1 MASCQSPTAQPRRF
15 LRTPLRWRKQSSLI
29 SGLGLLLTALVLRAA
44 DATGVRKEAEDPVL
58 PAQLSAAATPEN
70 RILHVGIV
78 QRFGRSEQ
86 DQVELAAPL
95 GSFLTLEFAQ
105 ADGSTQR
112 QRLPQVTVGI
122 VNRALASPE
131 TVYRLI
137 LSSHKSFESA
147 EASANSWESLGIR
160 TEIAQPQ
167 EWQVWASRAYTPQQL
182 IQIQQYAQKEGIP
195 QVRLEVQERRER
207 AELSW
212 VHEHFRYHRTR
223 LRVTSDAGYLRV
235 NDRYYAGS
243 IAIQPNAYGSYTVV
257 NAVPLETYL
266 RGVVPHEVGP
276 GAPFAAM
283 AAQAILA
290 RTYALKNLHR
300 FQIDDYHLCANT
312 HCQVYKGLSGTHPR
326 ADEAIRQTSGLVL
339 TYKGELVDAVYSS
352 TNGGIS
358 AGFEE
363 VWDGEPRPY
372 LRPQVDIAHQP
383 DQPFDLRQE
392 SDFKAFLARR
402 EGFNEAGVSRLFRW
416 EFSQSLEELNAQ
428 LRAAQEYLGI
438 PLPEWMTIQGL
449 HVLERSVS
457 GRVQA
462 LHVDLQTPQGLHS
475 ILLRKDQV
483 RLAFPRLYS
492 TLFRVEPLKQS
503 GRLTGYRFIGG
514 GFGHGVGLSQYGA
527 YTLARRGLNAAQI
540 LAFYY
545 PGTTL
550 AELGSLSLQLPEVSL
565 AFDSSQAQSWS
576 GYQR

>member
-1 MASCQSPTAQPRRF
+1 MASCQALTAKPRRF
-15 LRTPLRWRKQSSLI
+15 LGAPSRWRKQSTLI
-29 SGLGLLLTALVLRAA
+29 SGLGLLLAALALHAA
-44 DATGVRKEAEDPVL
+44 DATGVREETLAT
-58 PAQLSAAATPEN
+58 AATPEN
-70 RILHVGIV
+70 PILHIGIV
-78 QRFGRSEQ
+78 QRFGRSET
-86 DQVELAAPL
+86 DQVELAAPT
-95 GSFLTLEFAQ
+95 GSLLTLEFAQ
-105 ADGSTQR
+105 ADGSTQT
-112 QRLPQVTVGI
+112 QRTPRVSIGI
-122 VNRALASPE
+122 VNRALTTPE

-147 EASANSWESLGIR
+147 EANANHWQSLGIS

-167 EWQVWASRAYTPQQL
+167 EWQVWANRAYTPQQL

-195 QVRLEVQERRER
+195 HVRLEVQERRER

-235 NDRYYAGS
+235 NDRHYAGS
-243 IAIQPNAYGSYTVV
+243 ITIQPNAYGSYTVV

-283 AAQAILA
+283 ATQAILA

-300 FQIDDYHLCANT
+300 FQVDDYQLCANT
-312 HCQVYKGLSGTHPR
+312 HCQVYKGLTGTHPR

-339 TYKGELVDAVYSS
+339 TYNGELVDAVYSS

-358 AGFEE
+358 AAFED
-363 VWDGEPRPY
+363 VWDGDPRPY
-372 LRPQVDIAHQP
+372 LRRQADIAHQP
-383 DQPFDLRQE
+383 GKPLDLRQE
-392 SDFKAFLARR
+392 SSFQAFLAQR

-416 EFSQSLEELNAQ
+416 EFSLSLEELNTQ
-428 LRAAQEYLGI
+428 LRAGQDYLGI
-438 PLPEWMTIQGL
+438 PMPTWSSIAGMQI
-449 HVLERSVS
+449 LERSAS
-457 GRVQA
+457 GRVQVMQ
-462 LHVDLQTPQGLHS
+462 LDLQTAEGIRS

-492 TLFRVEPLKQS
+492 TLFRIEPLKQ
-503 GRLTGYRFIGG
+503 GERLAGYRFIGG
-514 GFGHGVGLSQYGA
+514 GFGHGVGLSQYGS
-527 YTLARRGLNAAQI
+527 YTLARQGFNAAQI

-550 AELGSLSLQLPEVSL
+550 APLGSLSLQLPAAS
-565 AFDSSQAQSWS
+565 AAYSI
-576 GYQR
+576 R

>member
-1 MASCQSPTAQPRRF
+1 MASCQALTAKPRRF
-15 LRTPLRWRKQSSLI
+15 LGAPSRWRKQSTLI
-29 SGLGLLLTALVLRAA
+29 SGLGLLLAALALHAA
-44 DATGVRKEAEDPVL
+44 DATGVREETLAT
-58 PAQLSAAATPEN
+58 AATPEN
-70 RILHVGIV
+70 PILHIGIV
-78 QRFGRSEQ
+78 QRFGRSET
-86 DQVELAAPL
+86 DQVELAAPT
-95 GSFLTLEFAQ
+95 GSLLTLEFAQ
-105 ADGSTQR
+105 ADGSTQT
-112 QRLPQVTVGI
+112 QRTPRVSIGI
-122 VNRALASPE
+122 VNRALTTPE

-147 EASANSWESLGIR
+147 EANANHWQSLGIS

-167 EWQVWASRAYTPQQL
+167 EWQVWANRAYTPQQL

-195 QVRLEVQERRER
+195 HVRLEVQERRER

-212 VHEHFRYHRTR
+212 IHEHFRYHRTR

-235 NDRYYAGS
+235 NDRHYAGS
-243 IAIQPNAYGSYTVV
+243 ITIQPNAYGSYTVV

-300 FQIDDYHLCANT
+300 FQVDDYQLCANT
-312 HCQVYKGLSGTHPR
+312 HCQVYKGLTGTHPR

-339 TYKGELVDAVYSS
+339 TYNGELVDAVYSS
-352 TNGGIS
+352 TNGGVS
-358 AGFEE
+358 AAFED
-363 VWDGEPRPY
+363 VWDGDPRPY
-372 LRPQVDIAHQP
+372 LRRQADIAHQP
-383 DQPFDLRQE
+383 GKPLDLRQE
-392 SDFKAFLARR
+392 SSFQAFLAQR

-416 EFSQSLEELNAQ
+416 EFSLSLEELNTQ
-428 LRAAQEYLGI
+428 LRAGQDYLGI
-438 PLPEWMTIQGL
+438 PMPTWSSIAGMQI
-449 HVLERSVS
+449 LERSAS

-462 LHVDLQTPQGLHS
+462 MQLDLQTAEGIHS

-492 TLFRVEPLKQS
+492 TLFRIEPLKQ
-503 GRLTGYRFIGG
+503 GERLAGYRFIGG
-514 GFGHGVGLSQYGA
+514 GFGHGVGLSQYGS
-527 YTLARRGLNAAQI
+527 YTLARQGFNAAQI

-550 AELGSLSLQLPEVSL
+550 APLGSLSLQLPAAS
-565 AFDSSQAQSWS
+565 AAYSI
-576 GYQR
+576 R

>member
-1 MASCQSPTAQPRRF
+1 MRYQHKAPMLSYQPPPTQRR
-15 LRTPLRWRKQSSLI
+15 LPLQ
-29 SGLGLLLTALVLRAA
+29 GTLGWGVLLAALALRATLGETW
-44 DATGVRKEAEDPVL
+44 ATV
-58 PAQLSAAATPEN
+58 ATPQN
-70 RILHVGIV
+70 PILRVGIL
-78 QRFGRSEQ
+78 QHFGRSEQ
-86 DQVELAAPL
+86 DQVELAAPT
-95 GSFLTLEFAQ
+95 GSLLTLEFPQ

-112 QRLPQVTVGI
+112 QRTPRVTVGI
-122 VNRALASPE
+122 VNRALATPE
-131 TVYRLI
+131 TVYRLV

-147 EASANSWESLGIR
+147 EASAKRWQALGIR

-182 IQIQQYAQKEGIP
+182 AQIQRYAQAKGIP
-195 QVRLEVQERRER
+195 QVRLEVQQRRQQPQ
-207 AELSW
+207 LSW
-212 VHEHFRYHRTR
+212 VHGHFRYHRTR
-223 LRVTSDAGYLRV
+223 LQVTSDAGYLRV

-243 IAIQPNAYGSYTVV
+243 ITIQPNAYGSYTVV

-300 FQIDDYHLCANT
+300 FQVDDYHLCANT
-312 HCQVYKGLSGTHPR
+312 HCQVYKGLTGTHPR
-326 ADEAIRQTSGLVL
+326 ADEAVRQTSGLVL
-339 TYKGELVDAVYSS
+339 TYNGKLVDAVYSS
-352 TNGGIS
+352 SNGGIS

-372 LRPQVDIAHQP
+372 LRPRADIAHQP
-383 DQPFDLRQE
+383 AQPFDLRRE
-392 SDFKAFLARR
+392 SDFKAFLEQR
-402 EGFNEAGVSRLFRW
+402 EGFHEAGVSRLFRW
-416 EFSQSLEELNAQ
+416 EFSQSLAELNAQ

-438 PLPEWMTIQGL
+438 PLPEWTTIQGL
-449 HVLERSVS
+449 QVLERSVS

-462 LHVDLQTPQGLHS
+462 LQVDLETPQGSHS
-475 ILLRKDQV
+475 LVLRKDQV

-492 TLFRVEPLKQS
+492 TLFRVEPLKQ
-503 GRLTGYRFIGG
+503 GKELAGYRFIGG

-527 YTLARRGLNAAQI
+527 YTLARRGLNAAEI

-550 AELGSLSLQLPEVSL
+550 AKLGSLPEASL
-565 AFDSSQAQSWS
+565 ADQSLPVHP
-576 GYQR
+576 R

>member
-1 MASCQSPTAQPRRF
+1 MASCQPPTAKPRRF
-15 LRTPLRWRKQSSLI
+15 SRTSSCKQSTLI
-29 SGLGLLLTALVLRAA
+29 SGLGLLLTALALHAA
-44 DATGVRKEAEDPVL
+44 DATGVGEETFAT
-58 PAQLSAAATPEN
+58 AATPEN
-70 RILHVGIV
+70 PILHIGIV
-78 QRFGRSEQ
+78 QRFGRSET
-86 DQVELAAPL
+86 DQVELAAPT
-95 GSFLTLEFAQ
+95 GSLLTLEFAQ
-105 ADGSTQR
+105 ADGSTQT
-112 QRLPQVTVGI
+112 QRTPRVSIGI
-122 VNRALASPE
+122 VNRALTSPE

-147 EASANSWESLGIR
+147 EANANHWQSLGIS

-182 IQIQQYAQKEGIP
+182 AQIQQYAQKEGIP
-195 QVRLEVQERRER
+195 HVRLEVQERRER

-212 VHEHFRYHRTR
+212 IHEHFRYHRTR

-235 NDRYYAGS
+235 NDHYYAGS
-243 IAIQPNAYGSYTVV
+243 ITFQPNAYGSYTVV

-300 FQIDDYHLCANT
+300 FQVDDYQLCANT
-312 HCQVYKGLSGTHPR
+312 HCQVYKGLTGTHPR

-339 TYKGELVDAVYSS
+339 TYNGELVDAVYSS

-358 AGFEE
+358 AAFED
-363 VWDGEPRPY
+363 VWDGDPRPY
-372 LRPQVDIAHQP
+372 LRRQADIAHQP
-383 DQPFDLRQE
+383 GKPLDLRQE
-392 SDFKAFLARR
+392 SSFQAFLAQR

-416 EFSQSLEELNAQ
+416 EFSLSLEELNTQ
-428 LRAAQEYLGI
+428 LRAGQDYLGI
-438 PLPEWMTIQGL
+438 PMPTWSSIAGMQI
-449 HVLERSVS
+449 LERSAS
-457 GRVQA
+457 GRVQVMQ
-462 LHVDLQTPQGLHS
+462 LDLQTAEGIRS

-492 TLFRVEPLKQS
+492 TLFRIEPLKQ
-503 GRLTGYRFIGG
+503 GERLAGYRFIGG
-514 GFGHGVGLSQYGA
+514 GFGHGVGLSQYGS
-527 YTLARRGLNAAQI
+527 YTLARQGFNAAQI

-550 AELGSLSLQLPEVSL
+550 APLGSLSLQLPAAS
-565 AFDSSQAQSWS
+565 AAYSI
-576 GYQR
+576 R

>member
-1 MASCQSPTAQPRRF
+1 MASCQPPTAKPRRF
-15 LRTPLRWRKQSSLI
+15 SRTSSCKQSTLI
-29 SGLGLLLTALVLRAA
+29 SGLGLLLTALALHAA
-44 DATGVRKEAEDPVL
+44 DATGVGEETLAT
-58 PAQLSAAATPEN
+58 AATPEN
-70 RILHVGIV
+70 PILHIGIV
-78 QRFGRSEQ
+78 QRFGRSET
-86 DQVELAAPL
+86 DQVELAAPT
-95 GSFLTLEFAQ
+95 GSLLTLEFAQ
-105 ADGSTQR
+105 ADGSTQT
-112 QRLPQVTVGI
+112 QRTPRVSIGI
-122 VNRALASPE
+122 VNRALTSPE

-147 EASANSWESLGIR
+147 EANANHWQSLGIS

-182 IQIQQYAQKEGIP
+182 AQIQQYAQKEGIP
-195 QVRLEVQERRER
+195 HVRLEVQERRER

-212 VHEHFRYHRTR
+212 IHEHFRYHRTR

-235 NDRYYAGS
+235 NDHYYAGS
-243 IAIQPNAYGSYTVV
+243 ITFQPNAYGSYTVV

-300 FQIDDYHLCANT
+300 FQVDDYQLCANT
-312 HCQVYKGLSGTHPR
+312 HCQVYKGLTGTHPR

-339 TYKGELVDAVYSS
+339 TYNGELVDAVYSS

-358 AGFEE
+358 AAFED
-363 VWDGEPRPY
+363 VWDGDPRPY
-372 LRPQVDIAHQP
+372 LRRQADIAHQP
-383 DQPFDLRQE
+383 GKPLDLRQE
-392 SDFKAFLARR
+392 SSFQAFLAQR

-416 EFSQSLEELNAQ
+416 EFSLSLEELNTQ
-428 LRAAQEYLGI
+428 LRAGQDYLGI
-438 PLPEWMTIQGL
+438 PMPTWSSIAGMQI
-449 HVLERSVS
+449 LERSAS
-457 GRVQA
+457 GRVQVMQ
-462 LHVDLQTPQGLHS
+462 LDLQTAEGIRS

-492 TLFRVEPLKQS
+492 TLFRIEPLKQ
-503 GRLTGYRFIGG
+503 GERLAGYRFIGG
-514 GFGHGVGLSQYGA
+514 GFGHGVGLSQYGS
-527 YTLARRGLNAAQI
+527 YTLARQGFNAAQI

-550 AELGSLSLQLPEVSL
+550 APLGSLSLQLPAVS
-565 AFDSSQAQSWS
+565 AAYSI
-576 GYQR
+576 R

>member
-1 MASCQSPTAQPRRF
+1 MASCQPPTAKPRRF
-15 LRTPLRWRKQSSLI
+15 SRTSSCKQSTLI
-29 SGLGLLLTALVLRAA
+29 SGLGLLLAALALHAA
-44 DATGVRKEAEDPVL
+44 DATGVREETLAT
-58 PAQLSAAATPEN
+58 AATPEN
-70 RILHVGIV
+70 PILHIGIV
-78 QRFGRSEQ
+78 QRFGRSET
-86 DQVELAAPL
+86 DQVELAAPT
-95 GSFLTLEFAQ
+95 GSLLTLEFAQ
-105 ADGSTQR
+105 ADGSTQT
-112 QRLPQVTVGI
+112 QRTPRVSIGI
-122 VNRALASPE
+122 VNRALTTPE

-147 EASANSWESLGIR
+147 EANANHWQSLGIS

-167 EWQVWASRAYTPQQL
+167 EWQVWANRAYTPQQL

-195 QVRLEVQERRER
+195 HVRLEVQERRER

-235 NDRYYAGS
+235 NDHYYAGS
-243 IAIQPNAYGSYTVV
+243 ITFQPNAYGSYTVV

-300 FQIDDYHLCANT
+300 FQVDDYQLCANT
-312 HCQVYKGLSGTHPR
+312 HCQVYKGLTGTHPR

-339 TYKGELVDAVYSS
+339 TYNGELVDAVYSS

-358 AGFEE
+358 AAFED
-363 VWDGEPRPY
+363 VWDGDPRPY
-372 LRPQVDIAHQP
+372 LRPQADIAHRAPQGEERHQP
-383 DQPFDLRQE
+383 GKPLDLRQE
-392 SDFKAFLARR
+392 SSFQAFLAQR

-416 EFSQSLEELNAQ
+416 EFSLSLEELNTQ
-428 LRAAQEYLGI
+428 LRAGQDYLGI
-438 PLPEWMTIQGL
+438 PMPTWSSIAGMQI
-449 HVLERSVS
+449 LERSAS
-457 GRVQA
+457 GRVQVMQ
-462 LHVDLQTPQGLHS
+462 LDLQTAEGIRS

-492 TLFRVEPLKQS
+492 TLFRIEPLKQ
-503 GRLTGYRFIGG
+503 GERLAGYRFIGG
-514 GFGHGVGLSQYGA
+514 GFGHGVGLSQYGS
-527 YTLARRGLNAAQI
+527 YTLARQGFNAAQI

-550 AELGSLSLQLPEVSL
+550 APLGSLSLQLPAAS
-565 AFDSSQAQSWS
+565 AAYSI
-576 GYQR
+576 R

>member
-1 MASCQSPTAQPRRF
+1 MASCQALTAKPRRF
-15 LRTPLRWRKQSSLI
+15 LGAPSRWRKQSTLI
-29 SGLGLLLTALVLRAA
+29 SGLGLLLTALALHAA
-44 DATGVRKEAEDPVL
+44 DATGVGEETLAT
-58 PAQLSAAATPEN
+58 AATPEN
-70 RILHVGIV
+70 PILHIGIV
-78 QRFGRSEQ
+78 QRFGRSET
-86 DQVELAAPL
+86 DQVELAAPT
-95 GSFLTLEFAQ
+95 GSLLTLEFPQ
-105 ADGSTQR
+105 ADGSTQT
-112 QRLPQVTVGI
+112 QRTPRVSIGI
-122 VNRALASPE
+122 VNRALTTPE

-147 EASANSWESLGIR
+147 EANANHWQSLGIS

-182 IQIQQYAQKEGIP
+182 AQIQQYAQKEGIP
-195 QVRLEVQERRER
+195 HVRLEVQERRER

-235 NDRYYAGS
+235 NDRHYAGS
-243 IAIQPNAYGSYTVV
+243 ITIQPNAYGSYTVV

-266 RGVVPHEVGP
+266 RGVVPHEVGS

-300 FQIDDYHLCANT
+300 FQVDDYQLCANT
-312 HCQVYKGLSGTHPR
+312 HCQVYKGLTGTHPR

-339 TYKGELVDAVYSS
+339 TYNGELVDAVYSS

-358 AGFEE
+358 AAFED
-363 VWDGEPRPY
+363 VWDGDPRPY
-372 LRPQVDIAHQP
+372 LRPQADIAHQP
-383 DQPFDLRQE
+383 GKPLDLRQE
-392 SDFKAFLARR
+392 SSFQAFLAQR

-416 EFSQSLEELNAQ
+416 EFSLSLEELNTQ
-428 LRAAQEYLGI
+428 LRAGQDYLGI
-438 PLPEWMTIQGL
+438 PMPTWSSIAGMQI
-449 HVLERSVS
+449 LERSAS
-457 GRVQA
+457 GRVQVMQ
-462 LHVDLQTPQGLHS
+462 LDLQTAEGIRS

-492 TLFRVEPLKQS
+492 TLFRIEPLKQ
-503 GRLTGYRFIGG
+503 GERLAGYRFIGG
-514 GFGHGVGLSQYGA
+514 GFGHGVGLSQYGS
-527 YTLARRGLNAAQI
+527 YTLARQGFNAAQI

-550 AELGSLSLQLPEVSL
+550 APLGSLSLQLPAAS
-565 AFDSSQAQSWS
+565 AAYSI
-576 GYQR
+576 R

>member
-1 MASCQSPTAQPRRF
+1 MASCQPPTAKPRRF
-15 LRTPLRWRKQSSLI
+15 SRTSSCKQSTLI
-29 SGLGLLLTALVLRAA
+29 SGLGLLLTALALHAA
-44 DATGVRKEAEDPVL
+44 DATGVGEETFAT
-58 PAQLSAAATPEN
+58 AATPEN
-70 RILHVGIV
+70 PILHIGIV
-78 QRFGRSEQ
+78 QRFGRSET
-86 DQVELAAPL
+86 DQVKLAAPT
-95 GSFLTLEFAQ
+95 GSLLTLEFAQ
-105 ADGSTQR
+105 ADGSTQT
-112 QRLPQVTVGI
+112 QRTPRVSIGI
-122 VNRALASPE
+122 VNRALTTPE

-147 EASANSWESLGIR
+147 EANANHWQSLGIS

-167 EWQVWASRAYTPQQL
+167 EWQVWANRAYTPQQL

-195 QVRLEVQERRER
+195 HVRLEVQERRER

-235 NDRYYAGS
+235 NDRHYAGS
-243 IAIQPNAYGSYTVV
+243 ITIQPNAYGSYTVV

-266 RGVVPHEVGP
+266 RGVVPHEVGS

-300 FQIDDYHLCANT
+300 FQVDDYQLCANT
-312 HCQVYKGLSGTHPR
+312 HCQVYKGLTGTHPR

-339 TYKGELVDAVYSS
+339 TYNGELVDAVYSS

-358 AGFEE
+358 AAFED
-363 VWDGEPRPY
+363 VWDGDPRPY
-372 LRPQVDIAHQP
+372 LRPQADIAHQP
-383 DQPFDLRQE
+383 GKPLDLRQE
-392 SDFKAFLARR
+392 SSFQAFLAQR

-416 EFSQSLEELNAQ
+416 EFSLSLEELNTQ
-428 LRAAQEYLGI
+428 LRAGQDYLGI
-438 PLPEWMTIQGL
+438 PMPTWSSIAGMQI
-449 HVLERSVS
+449 LERSAS
-457 GRVQA
+457 GRVQVMQ
-462 LHVDLQTPQGLHS
+462 LDLQTAEGIRS

-492 TLFRVEPLKQS
+492 TLFRIEPLKQ
-503 GRLTGYRFIGG
+503 GERLAGYRFIGG
-514 GFGHGVGLSQYGA
+514 GFGHGVGLSQYGS
-527 YTLARRGLNAAQI
+527 YTLARQGFNAAQI

-550 AELGSLSLQLPEVSL
+550 APLGSLSLQLPAAS
-565 AFDSSQAQSWS
+565 AAYSI
-576 GYQR
+576 R

>member
-1 MASCQSPTAQPRRF
+1 MASCQALTAKPRRF
-15 LRTPLRWRKQSSLI
+15 LGAPSRWRKQSTLI
-29 SGLGLLLTALVLRAA
+29 SGLGLLLAALALHAA
-44 DATGVRKEAEDPVL
+44 DATGVGEETLAT
-58 PAQLSAAATPEN
+58 AATPEN
-70 RILHVGIV
+70 PILHIGIV
-78 QRFGRSEQ
+78 QRFGRSET
-86 DQVELAAPL
+86 DQVELAAPT
-95 GSFLTLEFAQ
+95 GSLLTLEFAQ
-105 ADGSTQR
+105 ADGSTQT
-112 QRLPQVTVGI
+112 QRTPRVSIGI
-122 VNRALASPE
+122 VNRALTSPE

-147 EASANSWESLGIR
+147 EANANHWQSLGIS

-167 EWQVWASRAYTPQQL
+167 EWQVWANRAYTPQQL

-195 QVRLEVQERRER
+195 HVRLEVQERRER

-235 NDRYYAGS
+235 NDRHYAGS
-243 IAIQPNAYGSYTVV
+243 ITIQPNAYGSYTVV

-266 RGVVPHEVGP
+266 RGVVPHEVGS

-300 FQIDDYHLCANT
+300 FQVDDYQLCANT
-312 HCQVYKGLSGTHPR
+312 HCQVYKGLTGTHPR

-339 TYKGELVDAVYSS
+339 TYNGELVDAVYSS

-358 AGFEE
+358 AAFED
-363 VWDGEPRPY
+363 VWDGDPRPY
-372 LRPQVDIAHQP
+372 LRPQADIAHQP
-383 DQPFDLRQE
+383 GKPLDLRQE
-392 SDFKAFLARR
+392 SSFQAFLAQR

-416 EFSQSLEELNAQ
+416 EFSLSLEELNTQ
-428 LRAAQEYLGI
+428 LRAGQDYLGI
-438 PLPEWMTIQGL
+438 PMPTWSSIAGMQI
-449 HVLERSVS
+449 LERSAS
-457 GRVQA
+457 GRVQVMQ
-462 LHVDLQTPQGLHS
+462 LDLQTAEGIRS

-492 TLFRVEPLKQS
+492 TLFRIEPLKQ
-503 GRLTGYRFIGG
+503 GERLAGYRFIGG
-514 GFGHGVGLSQYGA
+514 GFGHGVGLSQYGS
-527 YTLARRGLNAAQI
+527 YTLARQGFNAAQI

-550 AELGSLSLQLPEVSL
+550 APLGSLSLQLPAAS
-565 AFDSSQAQSWS
+565 AAYSI
-576 GYQR
+576 R

>member
-1 MASCQSPTAQPRRF
+1 MASCQPPTAKPRRF
-15 LRTPLRWRKQSSLI
+15 SRTSSCKQSTLI
-29 SGLGLLLTALVLRAA
+29 SGLGLLLTALALHAA
-44 DATGVRKEAEDPVL
+44 DATGVGEETLAT
-58 PAQLSAAATPEN
+58 AATPEN
-70 RILHVGIV
+70 PILHIGIL
-78 QRFGRSEQ
+78 QRFGRSET
-86 DQVELAAPL
+86 DQVELAAPT
-95 GSFLTLEFAQ
+95 GSLLTLEFAQ
-105 ADGSTQR
+105 ADGSTQT
-112 QRLPQVTVGI
+112 QRTPRVSIGI
-122 VNRALASPE
+122 VNRALTTPE

-147 EASANSWESLGIR
+147 EANANHWQSLGIS

-167 EWQVWASRAYTPQQL
+167 EWQVWANRAYTPQQL

-195 QVRLEVQERRER
+195 HVRLEVQERRER

-212 VHEHFRYHRTR
+212 IHEHFRYHRTR

-235 NDRYYAGS
+235 NDHYYAGS
-243 IAIQPNAYGSYTVV
+243 ITFQPNAYGSYTVV

-300 FQIDDYHLCANT
+300 FQVDDYQLCANT
-312 HCQVYKGLSGTHPR
+312 HCQVYKGLTGTHPR

-339 TYKGELVDAVYSS
+339 TYNGELVDAVYSS

-358 AGFEE
+358 AAFED
-363 VWDGEPRPY
+363 VWDGDPRPY
-372 LRPQVDIAHQP
+372 LRRQADIAHQP
-383 DQPFDLRQE
+383 GKPLDLRQE
-392 SDFKAFLARR
+392 SSFQAFLAQR

-416 EFSQSLEELNAQ
+416 EFSLSLEELNTQ
-428 LRAAQEYLGI
+428 FRAGQDYLGI
-438 PLPEWMTIQGL
+438 PMPTWSSIAGMQI
-449 HVLERSVS
+449 LERSAS
-457 GRVQA
+457 GRVQVMQ
-462 LHVDLQTPQGLHS
+462 LDLQTAEGIRS

-492 TLFRVEPLKQS
+492 TLFRIEPLKQ
-503 GRLTGYRFIGG
+503 GERLAGYRFIGG
-514 GFGHGVGLSQYGA
+514 GFGHGVGLSQYGS
-527 YTLARRGLNAAQI
+527 YTLARQGFNAAQI

-550 AELGSLSLQLPEVSL
+550 APLGSLSLQLPAAS
-565 AFDSSQAQSWS
+565 AAYSI
-576 GYQR
+576 R

>member
-1 MASCQSPTAQPRRF
+1 MASCQALTAKPRRF
-15 LRTPLRWRKQSSLI
+15 LGAPSRWRKQSTLI
-29 SGLGLLLTALVLRAA
+29 SGLGLLLTALALHAA
-44 DATGVRKEAEDPVL
+44 DATGVGEETLAT
-58 PAQLSAAATPEN
+58 AATPEN
-70 RILHVGIV
+70 PILHIGIV
-78 QRFGRSEQ
+78 QRFGRSET
-86 DQVELAAPL
+86 DQVELAAPT
-95 GSFLTLEFAQ
+95 GSLLTLEFAQ
-105 ADGSTQR
+105 ADGSTQT
-112 QRLPQVTVGI
+112 QRTPRVSIGI
-122 VNRALASPE
+122 INRALTSPE

-147 EASANSWESLGIR
+147 EANANHWQSLGIS

-182 IQIQQYAQKEGIP
+182 AQIQQYAQKEGIP
-195 QVRLEVQERRER
+195 HVRLEVQERRER

-212 VHEHFRYHRTR
+212 IHEHFRYHRTR

-235 NDRYYAGS
+235 NDHYYAGS
-243 IAIQPNAYGSYTVV
+243 ITFQPNAYGSYTVV

-300 FQIDDYHLCANT
+300 FQVDDYQLCANT
-312 HCQVYKGLSGTHPR
+312 HCQVYKGLTGTHPR

-339 TYKGELVDAVYSS
+339 TYNGELVDAVYSS

-358 AGFEE
+358 AAFED
-363 VWDGEPRPY
+363 VWDGDPRPY
-372 LRPQVDIAHQP
+372 LRRQADIAHQP
-383 DQPFDLRQE
+383 GKPLDLRQE
-392 SDFKAFLARR
+392 SSFQAFLAQR

-416 EFSQSLEELNAQ
+416 EFSLSLEELNTQ
-428 LRAAQEYLGI
+428 LRAGQDYLGI
-438 PLPEWMTIQGL
+438 PMPTWSSIAGMQI
-449 HVLERSVS
+449 LERSAS
-457 GRVQA
+457 GRVQVMQ
-462 LHVDLQTPQGLHS
+462 LDLQTAEGIRS

-492 TLFRVEPLKQS
+492 TLFRIEPLKQ
-503 GRLTGYRFIGG
+503 GERLAGYRFIGG
-514 GFGHGVGLSQYGA
+514 GFGHGVGLSQYGS
-527 YTLARRGLNAAQI
+527 YTLARQGFNAAQI

-550 AELGSLSLQLPEVSL
+550 APLGSLSLQLPAAS
-565 AFDSSQAQSWS
+565 AAYSI
-576 GYQR
+576 R

>member
-1 MASCQSPTAQPRRF
+1 MASCQALTAKPRRF
-15 LRTPLRWRKQSSLI
+15 LGAPSRWRKQSTLI
-29 SGLGLLLTALVLRAA
+29 SGLGLLLTALALHAA
-44 DATGVRKEAEDPVL
+44 DATGVGEETLAT
-58 PAQLSAAATPEN
+58 AATPEN
-70 RILHVGIV
+70 PILHIGIV
-78 QRFGRSEQ
+78 QRFGRSET
-86 DQVELAAPL
+86 DQVELAAPT
-95 GSFLTLEFAQ
+95 GSLLTLEFAQ
-105 ADGSTQR
+105 ADGSTQT
-112 QRLPQVTVGI
+112 QRTPRVSIGI
-122 VNRALASPE
+122 VNRALTTPE

-147 EASANSWESLGIR
+147 EANANHWQSLGIS

-167 EWQVWASRAYTPQQL
+167 EWQVWANRAYTPQQL

-195 QVRLEVQERRER
+195 HVRLEVQERRER

-235 NDRYYAGS
+235 NDHYYAGS
-243 IAIQPNAYGSYTVV
+243 ITFQPNAYGSYTVV

-300 FQIDDYHLCANT
+300 FQVDDYQLCANT
-312 HCQVYKGLSGTHPR
+312 HCQVYKGLTGTHPR

-339 TYKGELVDAVYSS
+339 TYNGELVDAVYSS

-358 AGFEE
+358 AAFED
-363 VWDGEPRPY
+363 VWDGDPRPY
-372 LRPQVDIAHQP
+372 LRPQADIAHRAPQGEERHQP
-383 DQPFDLRQE
+383 GKPLDLRQE
-392 SDFKAFLARR
+392 SSFQAFLAQR

-416 EFSQSLEELNAQ
+416 EFSLSLEELNTQ
-428 LRAAQEYLGI
+428 LRAGQDYLGI
-438 PLPEWMTIQGL
+438 PMPTWSSIAGMQI
-449 HVLERSVS
+449 LERSAS
-457 GRVQA
+457 GRVQVMQ
-462 LHVDLQTPQGLHS
+462 LDLQTAEGIRS

-492 TLFRVEPLKQS
+492 TLFRIEPLKQ
-503 GRLTGYRFIGG
+503 GERLAGYRFIGG
-514 GFGHGVGLSQYGA
+514 GFGHGVGLSQYGS
-527 YTLARRGLNAAQI
+527 YTLARQGFNAAQI

-550 AELGSLSLQLPEVSL
+550 APLGSLSLQLPAAS
-565 AFDSSQAQSWS
+565 AAYSI
-576 GYQR
+576 R

>member
-1 MASCQSPTAQPRRF
+1 MASCQPPTAKPRRF
-15 LRTPLRWRKQSSLI
+15 SRTSSCKQSTLI
-29 SGLGLLLTALVLRAA
+29 SGLGLLLTALALHAA
-44 DATGVRKEAEDPVL
+44 DATGVGEETFAT
-58 PAQLSAAATPEN
+58 AATPEN
-70 RILHVGIV
+70 PILHIGIV
-78 QRFGRSEQ
+78 QRFGRSET
-86 DQVELAAPL
+86 DQVELAAPT
-95 GSFLTLEFAQ
+95 GSLLTLEFAQ
-105 ADGSTQR
+105 ADGSTQT
-112 QRLPQVTVGI
+112 QRTPRVSIGI
-122 VNRALASPE
+122 VNRALTSPE

-147 EASANSWESLGIR
+147 EANANHWQSLGIS

-182 IQIQQYAQKEGIP
+182 AQIQQYAQKEGIP
-195 QVRLEVQERRER
+195 HVRLEVQERRER

-235 NDRYYAGS
+235 NDRHYAGS
-243 IAIQPNAYGSYTVV
+243 ITIQPNAYGSYTVV

-266 RGVVPHEVGP
+266 RGVVPHEVGS

-300 FQIDDYHLCANT
+300 FQVDDYQLCANT
-312 HCQVYKGLSGTHPR
+312 HCQVYKGLTGTHPR

-339 TYKGELVDAVYSS
+339 TYNGELVDAVYSS

-358 AGFEE
+358 AAFED
-363 VWDGEPRPY
+363 VWDGDPRPY
-372 LRPQVDIAHQP
+372 LRRQADIAHQP
-383 DQPFDLRQE
+383 GKPLDLRQE
-392 SDFKAFLARR
+392 SSFQAFLAQR

-416 EFSQSLEELNAQ
+416 EFSLSLEELNTQ
-428 LRAAQEYLGI
+428 LRAGQDYLGI
-438 PLPEWMTIQGL
+438 PMPTWSSIAGMQI
-449 HVLERSVS
+449 LERSAS
-457 GRVQA
+457 GRVQVMQ
-462 LHVDLQTPQGLHS
+462 LDLQTAEGIRS

-492 TLFRVEPLKQS
+492 TLFRIEPLKQ
-503 GRLTGYRFIGG
+503 GERLAGYRFIGG
-514 GFGHGVGLSQYGA
+514 GFGHGVGLSQYGS
-527 YTLARRGLNAAQI
+527 YTLARQGFNAAQI

-550 AELGSLSLQLPEVSL
+550 ASLGSLSLQLPAAS
-565 AFDSSQAQSWS
+565 AAYSI
-576 GYQR
+576 R